1 MDWLSYV
8 IVIIITAIATCII
21 TENIVLKRIQYSPG
35 VFYAAGRCR
44 LKQGYG
50 PLEKKEEIEK
60 ETEIKEA
67 DNINIPI
74 IKPLAQFR
82 K

>member
-1 MDWLSYV
+1 MDWLSYI

-50 PLEKKEEIEK
+50 PLVAKKEIE
-60 ETEIKEA
+60 ETEEVIA
-67 DNINIPI
+67 
-74 IKPLAQFR
+74 PLAQFR